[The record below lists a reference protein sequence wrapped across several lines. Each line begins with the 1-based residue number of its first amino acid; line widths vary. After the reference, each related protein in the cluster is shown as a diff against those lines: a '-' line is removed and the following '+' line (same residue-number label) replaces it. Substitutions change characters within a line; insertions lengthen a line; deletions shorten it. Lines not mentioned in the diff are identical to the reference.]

1 MPKRIRL
8 FLLVF
13 FIVGI
18 ATFIMYYIASNS
30 IWDSVFLSLIGGTV
44 VGSIISLA
52 LPFIS
57 KQRQKH
63 KNQD

>member
-8 FLLVF
+8 FLIVF

-18 ATFIMYYIASNS
+18 ATFIMYYIASSS

-44 VGSIISLA
+44 VGSIISLT

>member
-1 MPKRIRL
+1 MTKRVRL

-30 IWDSVFLSLIGGTV
+30 MWDSIFLSIIGGTV

-57 KQRQKH
+57 KQRQKR